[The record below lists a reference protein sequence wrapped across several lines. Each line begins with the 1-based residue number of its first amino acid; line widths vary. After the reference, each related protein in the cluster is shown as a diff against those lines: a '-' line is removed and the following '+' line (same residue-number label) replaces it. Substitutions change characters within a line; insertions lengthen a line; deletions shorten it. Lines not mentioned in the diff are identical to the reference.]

1 MTPGLNFARASC
13 AAERSEGSAS
23 ASARSSRHAAS
34 REIGFAP
41 SLANSA
47 AADSA
52 SGEKVA
58 IRRYFEIRFIEIQ
71 RKQRSYRQ
79 IILAKIITDT
89 VNPCPY
95 VADCTICGSV
105 SIAGRGA
112 LRAAVSAHGDS
123 GGTT

>member
-79 IILAKIITDT
+79 IILANHTGKDH
-89 VNPCPY
+89 N
-95 VADCTICGSV
+95 GHSE
-105 SIAGRGA
+105 SLSLRGR
-112 LRAAVSAHGDS
+112 LYDLW
-123 GGTT
+123 